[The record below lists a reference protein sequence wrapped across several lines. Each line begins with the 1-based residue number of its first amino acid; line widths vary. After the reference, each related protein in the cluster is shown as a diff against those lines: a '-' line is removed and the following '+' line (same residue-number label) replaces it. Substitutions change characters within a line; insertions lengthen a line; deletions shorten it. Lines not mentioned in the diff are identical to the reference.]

1 MLMFGMRSGNNS
13 RQKTREAFRC
23 RRVSLFCV
31 MFDGLNVSVPSYLKG
46 GGDKTPRRGDKIMV
60 NHSARNA

>member
-23 RRVSLFCV
+23 WKASLFCM
-31 MFDGLNVSVPSYLKG
+31 MFDDFNVSVPFHLKG
-46 GGDKTPRRGDKIMV
+46 GIKLPFAET
-60 NHSARNA
+60 

>member
-23 RRVSLFCV
+23 WKASLFCV
-31 MFDGLNVSVPSYLKG
+31 MFDGFNVSVPLYLKRG
-46 GGDKTPRRGDKIMV
+46 NKTPQ
-60 NHSARNA
+60 

>member
-23 RRVSLFCV
+23 RRASLFCV

-46 GGDKTPRRGDKIMV
+46 GTKLPRRDDKIMV
-60 NHSARNA
+60 NLSARNA